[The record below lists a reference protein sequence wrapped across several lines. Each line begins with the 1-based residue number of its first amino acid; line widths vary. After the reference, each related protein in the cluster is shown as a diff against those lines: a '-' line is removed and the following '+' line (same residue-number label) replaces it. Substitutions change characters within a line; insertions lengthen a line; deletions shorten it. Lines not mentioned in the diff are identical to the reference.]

1 MRVRN
6 RAMAAAAVTSFALLA
21 TACGGGGGETPDPG
35 SSEPAGTT
43 GGEISMRG
51 CTPQNS
57 LIPANTG
64 EQCGSDVLDGI
75 IVMLMKYNTDTAA
88 PELDLAESI
97 ETEDNQNFTVKL
109 KAGQKFHDGTDVKA
123 KNFVDAWNWSAAGP
137 NAMYNSYFFTPIEGY
152 ADVQCGADADGAPDC
167 EGKAPK
173 TDKMS
178 GLKVVD
184 DTTFTIKTSEKVSN
198 LPVRLGYTVFA
209 PLPDSFFSDP
219 EAYAEKPIGAGPFKF
234 ESKSD
239 TEYVK
244 TKFAEYTGAD
254 KPSIDKVTLR
264 VYQEDDA
271 AYNDVLANSL
281 DYTDIIPSDRLVG
294 DLYKTE
300 LDNRYVERETGT
312 IAVNSFSPIDKAFE
326 NEDLR
331 RAISMAIDRDLINQ
345 QIFNGTRPPVK
356 GWVSPVVDGF
366 KADACGESCTYNPE
380 KAKELYA
387 SSGGYPGTLELSV
400 NGDGGH
406 GPWAEAACNSIKN
419 TLGLECVANITP
431 DFKTI
436 RDQIGKEELKGIF
449 RSGWVMDYP
458 SIENFLAPIY
468 GTGAGSNDTGY
479 SNKEFDAKLV
489 EAASAAT
496 VEEANV
502 LYQEA
507 EAILSEDFPTMP
519 MWIYLDQSGY
529 SNRVTDVKLDPF
541 GKLDLMSI
549 KVN

>member
-1 MRVRN
+1 
-6 RAMAAAAVTSFALLA
+6 
-21 TACGGGGGETPDPG
+21 
-35 SSEPAGTT
+35 
-43 GGEISMRG
+43 
-51 CTPQNS
+51 
-57 LIPANTG
+57 
-64 EQCGSDVLDGI
+64 
-75 IVMLMKYNTDTAA
+75 
-88 PELDLAESI
+88 
-97 ETEDNQNFTVKL
+97 
-109 KAGQKFHDGTDVKA
+109 
-123 KNFVDAWNWSAAGP
+123 
-137 NAMYNSYFFTPIEGY
+137 MYNSYFFTPIEGY
-152 ADVQCGADADGAPDC
+152 DDVQCGADADGAPDC

-219 EAYAEKPIGAGPFKF
+219 EAYAKKPIGAGPFKF
-234 ESKSD
+234 ESGSD

-244 TKFAEYTGAD
+244 TKWAEYTGTD

-264 VYQEDDA
+264 VYQDDGA

-300 LDNRYVERETGT
+300 LDNRFVERETGT
-312 IAVNSFSPIDKAFE
+312 IAVNSYSPIDKAFE

-331 RAISMAIDRDLINQ
+331 RAISMAIDRDLINK

-366 KADACGESCTYNPE
+366 KADACGETCTYNPE

-387 SSGGYPGTLELSV
+387 KSGGYPGTLQLSV

-436 RDQIGKEELKGIF
+436 RDQIAKKELKGIF

-496 VEEANV
+496 VEEANT

-529 SNRVTDVKLDPF
+529 SNKVTDVKLDPF
-541 GKLDLMSI
+541 GKLDIDGDQGEVRSGHNHERCVGPPEILRRAAAMLSLSRALPESTMTP
-549 KVN
+549 VNREE

>member
-1 MRVRN
+1 MRVKT
-6 RAMAAAAVTSFALLA
+6 RAMAAAAITSFALLA

-64 EQCGSDVLDGI
+64 EQCGSDILDGI
-75 IVMLMKYNTDTAA
+75 DRDADEVQHRYRGARA
-88 PELDLAESI
+88 GLAESI

-152 ADVQCGADADGAPDC
+152 DDVQCGADADGAADC
-167 EGKAPK
+167 EGKPPK

-209 PLPDSFFSDP
+209 PLPDSFFSRSRGVRG
-219 EAYAEKPIGAGPFKF
+219 EADRRRARSSSRASPTPSI
-234 ESKSD
+234 
-239 TEYVK
+239 VK
-244 TKFAEYTGAD
+244 TKFAEYTGDD

-264 VYQEDDA
+264 VYQDDEA

-326 NEDLR
+326 ERGPAPGHLDGHRPGTDQQADLQR
-331 RAISMAIDRDLINQ
+331 H
-345 QIFNGTRPPVK
+345 PPT
-356 GWVSPVVDGF
+356 GHGL
-366 KADACGESCTYNPE
+366 G
-380 KAKELYA
+380 L
-387 SSGGYPGTLELSV
+387 SGGRRLQARRL
-400 NGDGGH
+400 
-406 GPWAEAACNSIKN
+406 
-419 TLGLECVANITP
+419 
-431 DFKTI
+431 
-436 RDQIGKEELKGIF
+436 R
-449 RSGWVMDYP
+449 
-458 SIENFLAPIY
+458 
-468 GTGAGSNDTGY
+468 
-479 SNKEFDAKLV
+479 
-489 EAASAAT
+489 
-496 VEEANV
+496 
-502 LYQEA
+502 
-507 EAILSEDFPTMP
+507 
-519 MWIYLDQSGY
+519 
-529 SNRVTDVKLDPF
+529 
-541 GKLDLMSI
+541 
-549 KVN
+549 